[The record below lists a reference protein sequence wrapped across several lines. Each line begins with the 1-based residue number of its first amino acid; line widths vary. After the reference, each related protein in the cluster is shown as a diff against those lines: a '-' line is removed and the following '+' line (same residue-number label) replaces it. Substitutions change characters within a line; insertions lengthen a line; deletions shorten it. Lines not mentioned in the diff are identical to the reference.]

1 LKSHFILFHSG
12 GIYQPPTAYLH
23 QMNQTNMM
31 TNPFTTRLTKAAAAF
46 LFIATLSSG
55 CSDACDAEDPR
66 ARIVNNGSDK
76 ASVQIKTSGGN
87 TENINNIE
95 TGTMSDWR
103 SFAPGV
109 TEFTVVV
116 TGSTDTLVF
125 VTMLE
130 CYEYSININ
139 SADQVTSSA
148 VVRE

>member
-1 LKSHFILFHSG
+1 
-12 GIYQPPTAYLH
+12 
-23 QMNQTNMM
+23 MNKTFR
-31 TNPFTTRLTKAAAAF
+31 NPFSAF
-46 LFIATLSSG
+46 AGALLFIATVSAG
-55 CSDACDAEDPR
+55 CSDACDNEAPR

-76 ASVQIKTSGGN
+76 ASVQIKTSGGS

-95 TGTMSDWR
+95 SGTISDWR
-103 SFAPGV
+103 SFAAGD

-116 TGSTDTLVF
+116 SGSTDTLVL

-148 VVRE
+148 LERE

>member
-1 LKSHFILFHSG
+1 
-12 GIYQPPTAYLH
+12 
-23 QMNQTNMM
+23 M
-31 TNPFTTRLTKAAAAF
+31 TRTFRAS
-46 LFIATLSSG
+46 IATLIGTLFFAVTLGTG
-55 CSDACDAEDPR
+55 CSDACDGEEPR

-103 SFAPGV
+103 SFAAGE

-116 TGSTDTLVF
+116 TGSTDTLVL

-130 CYEYSININ
+130 CYEYSINIS

-148 VVRE
+148 VERE

>member
-1 LKSHFILFHSG
+1 MKTSFSA
-12 GIYQPPTAYLH
+12 TW
-23 QMNQTNMM
+23 N
-31 TNPFTTRLTKAAAAF
+31 KAAAVF
-46 LFIATLSSG
+46 LFIAIFASS
-55 CSDACDAEDPR
+55 CSDACDGEEPR

-95 TGTMSDWR
+95 SGTMSDWR
-103 SFAPGV
+103 SFAAGE

-116 TGSTDTLVF
+116 TGSTDTLVL

-130 CYEYSININ
+130 CYEYSINIS

-148 VVRE
+148 VERE